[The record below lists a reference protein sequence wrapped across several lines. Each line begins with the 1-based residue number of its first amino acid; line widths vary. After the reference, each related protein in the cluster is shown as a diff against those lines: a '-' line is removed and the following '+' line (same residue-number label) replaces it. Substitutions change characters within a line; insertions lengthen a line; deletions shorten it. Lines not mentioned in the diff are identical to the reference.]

1 MINRKVDDAV
11 FDVIL
16 THAFREAFAQ
26 EMEQI
31 EAEDSQPA
39 QPSEKHRK
47 HERAYYKKMR
57 RKPIKVM
64 TIVRG
69 TAACVAAVICLSFG
83 AMMFSPPVRAA
94 VVDTLVGFFEKYV
107 AVDVDVDKDSK
118 AIFVGEYTMN
128 YVPHGFELVDR
139 SESSAINR
147 YKFSNG
153 SEYFKLCFY
162 ETKDSLLKFD
172 MEQGNTT
179 QLEINGELAYLI
191 QNENGYSILVWIY
204 DGKTMSVE
212 GVINI
217 KTMQNIAKNIS

>member
-1 MINRKVDDAV
+1 MINRKVDDAI

-16 THAFREAFAQ
+16 AHAFREAFAQ

-47 HERAYYKKMR
+47 HERAYYKKTR

-64 TIVRG
+64 TIVRS

-107 AVDVDVDKDSK
+107 AVDVSDESTLVID
-118 AIFVGEYTMN
+118 GYTFA
-128 YVPHGFELVDR
+128 YIPIGYKLVDR
-139 SESSAINR
+139 METEMVTR
-147 YKFSNG
+147 YKFSND
-153 SEYFKLCFY
+153 SEYFKVCVYVENQHQLKY
-162 ETKDSLLKFD
+162 DTDQSNVEKLL
-172 MEQGNTT
+172 
-179 QLEINGELAYLI
+179 INDTVAYFI
-191 QNENGYSILVWIY
+191 QNESGYSSLIWTLNDKSFVI
-204 DGKTMSVE
+204 E
-212 GVINI
+212 GNI
-217 KTMQNIAKNIS
+217 DPHIIKNIAEKIS